1 MSVYNL
7 VNIRGAVT
15 EDVMI
20 RLFANSAMVLLFVLS
35 TSQAFAET
43 DENLGEMN
51 DAAWAIMRRDDAS
64 PQEWEK
70 AEALMIRIAERW
82 AFAHADLG
90 LIVLHRRN
98 DVAAAA
104 RHFEIAGNAGTG
116 LADRYLAQLKLA
128 GRVTSADPL
137 AEAAF
142 LLERGSRDPSCWD
155 CLYRAGDVAARRGD
169 FRKAADFWLAS
180 AAKGDPL
187 AADALAAAITAGQIA
202 SNDPKVEAAGWRIL
216 GSMRYGKAEQAQA
229 QLRQEG
235 VFDDIIVRA
244 HAWAADRLKEFQERS
259 P

>member
-1 MSVYNL
+1 MVRLL
-7 VNIRGAVT
+7 VVSTIA
-15 EDVMI
+15 I
-20 RLFANSAMVLLFVLS
+20 LLFAAS
-35 TSQAFAET
+35 SQAFAET

-70 AEALMIRIAERW
+70 AEALMTRVAERR

-98 DVAAAA
+98 DATAAA
-104 RHFEIAGNAGTG
+104 RHFEIAGNAGSG

-128 GRVTSADPL
+128 GKVMSADPL

-155 CLYRAGDVAARRGD
+155 CLYRAGDAAARRGD
-169 FRKAADFWLAS
+169 FRKAADFWLVA
-180 AAKGDPL
+180 AAKGDP
-187 AADALAAAITAGQIA
+187 AATDALAAAITAGQIA
-202 SNDPKVEAAGWRIL
+202 SSDPRGEAAGWRIL
-216 GSMRYGKAEQAQA
+216 GSMRYGKADQAEA

-235 VFDDIIVRA
+235 VPADILARA
-244 HAWAADRLKEFQERS
+244 RTWASERLKEFLKHS

>member
-1 MSVYNL
+1 
-7 VNIRGAVT
+7 
-15 EDVMI
+15 MI
-20 RLFANSAMVLLFVLS
+20 RLFVVSAIAVLFILAVP
-35 TSQAFAET
+35 QAFAET
-43 DENLGEMN
+43 GEELGEMN

-70 AEALMIRIAERW
+70 AEALMTRVAERW

-98 DVAAAA
+98 DAAAAA

-169 FRKAADFWLAS
+169 FRKAADFWLAA
-180 AAKGDPL
+180 AAKGDP
-187 AADALAAAITAGQIA
+187 AATDALAAAITAGHIA
-202 SNDPKVEAAGWRIL
+202 SDDPKVEAAGWRIL
-216 GSMRYGKAEQAQA
+216 GSMRYGKADQAET

-235 VFDDIIVRA
+235 VPDDVLARA
-244 HAWAADRLKEFQERS
+244 RAWAAERLKVFLEAS